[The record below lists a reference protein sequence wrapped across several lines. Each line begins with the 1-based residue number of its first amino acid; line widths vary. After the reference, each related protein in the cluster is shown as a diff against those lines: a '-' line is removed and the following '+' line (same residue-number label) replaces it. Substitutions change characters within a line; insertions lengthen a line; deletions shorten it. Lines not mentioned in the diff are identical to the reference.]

1 MRKTLRLLLAARDPA
16 RARLT
21 AAAAVSLG
29 VLASALLTNLLI
41 GQLHAE
47 RSLLSVGIFLSIMAG
62 ASVKDR
68 SPRERLVTTM
78 LLIPASVAV
87 IALAALLAPNRILA
101 IGAFILV
108 SGAAVWV
115 RRYGARAGSLG
126 TVTFMGYFFA
136 LLLKP
141 THDQLPA
148 LCLIALL
155 ACTTQL
161 VARAT
166 LLLQRPRRQLLLL
179 LRELRAASESAL
191 DAASRPGHPG
201 TLRLRLARIDATSE
215 SIDAWQRNSDAE
227 LHADGDPKTLGD
239 RVLDARVDIQELCY
253 LLARLSASAADLPAR
268 LHRDLAHLRTVL
280 DERAPACDISSAT
293 EWATDIIAHRPSQR
307 GTRLGATFASYLIAR
322 SVHAHA
328 RLRELTI
335 VGAPPDPKPSPGSG
349 SGSARPRVSLA
360 PKQDPWT
367 RMTVQAMAAASIAS
381 IVGEA
386 ISASHWYWAVIT
398 ASLIFTGTTT
408 RGGILTRAFRR
419 ILGTAIGIIVGIA
432 AVALASGNVNVLS
445 AICVLGVFGALY
457 FGPLNSLYSALFT
470 TTILVALYR
479 LLGKLGADVL
489 ETRLEETIAGGVIG
503 VLCAYLILSSS
514 SKPAL
519 EAKVNAYLDALE
531 ALLGR
536 LLATPVNPVTT
547 TALRTGLR
555 TLELAQGDV
564 DTAVSGMSTAFL
576 VTGPRRTG
584 NAVHL
589 MYIATRSAARLVQL
603 DGDLARPDPLVAAAI
618 SRVAARASAARHA
631 LAEARGQ
638 PAIDRDA
645 DDHQSVNALL
655 QDQAS
660 SFDPRSPSGEAL
672 IALLR
677 MDWTLAQV
685 IDDSTAELPLERG
698 GRKRKPAL
706 KVSVPPV

>member
-1 MRKTLRLLLAARDPA
+1 MRNTLRLLLAARDPA

-21 AAAAVSLG
+21 TATAVSLG
-29 VLASALLTNLLI
+29 VLASALLTNQLI

-68 SPRERLVTTM
+68 SPRERLVTTT
-78 LLIPASVAV
+78 LLIPVSVAV

-126 TVTFMGYFFA
+126 TVAFMGCFFA

-161 VARAT
+161 GARAA

-179 LRELRAASESAL
+179 FRELRAASESAL
-191 DAASRPGHPG
+191 DAASRPGRPG
-201 TLRLRLARIDATSE
+201 TMRLRLARIDATSE
-215 SIDAWQRNSDAE
+215 SIDAWQRSSDAE
-227 LHADGDPKTLGD
+227 LHADGDPRTLGD

-253 LLARLSASAADLPAR
+253 LLARLTASAADLPTQ

-280 DERAPACDISSAT
+280 DERAPARDISAAT
-293 EWATDIIAHRPSQR
+293 EWATDIIAHRPPHR

-322 SVHAHA
+322 CVHAHA

-335 VGAPPDPKPSPGSG
+335 VGTRPDPRPRPGSG
-349 SGSARPRVSLA
+349 SAQPHVSLA

-398 ASLIFTGTTT
+398 ASLIFAGTTT

-419 ILGTAIGIIVGIA
+419 ILGTAIGIIVGVA

-457 FGPLNSLYSALFT
+457 FGPLNYLYSALFT

-519 EAKVNAYLDALE
+519 DAKVNAYLDALD

-618 SRVAARASAARHA
+618 SRVAARASDARRA
-631 LAEARGQ
+631 LAESRGQ

-685 IDDSTAELPLERG
+685 IDDSTTELPLERG
-698 GRKRKPAL
+698 GRNRKRAL
-706 KVSVPPV
+706 KVTVPPV